1 MAQLVTTSH
10 RMHVI
15 DDICVMM
22 MMMMMQI
29 TFELTV
35 KQLMSFDP
43 GEWSERLRKEYI
55 LVIEGFFSLPIPLFS
70 TTYRKAI
77 KVFFIKLIYLLL
89 FFV

>member
-15 DDICVMM
+15 DDICV

-77 KVFFIKLIYLLL
+77 KVSFIKLI
-89 FFV
+89 